1 MNAIRPQPGDALI
14 IVDVQNDFV
23 PGGALA
29 VPCGDEVIPVINAL
43 SRRFAQVVLTQ
54 DWHPAGHFSFA
65 SAHPGKQPF
74 EVIPS
79 PHGPQTLWPDHCVQ
93 GTRGAALHEGLEVTR
108 ARLLIRKGMN
118 PALDSYSAFY
128 ENDRATVTGLGG
140 ALRELGIRRVF
151 VAGLATDFCVKFT
164 ALDARRL
171 GFDALVIG
179 DACRGIDAQGSLEAA
194 WKEMALAGVGRV
206 NSAEFA

>member
-29 VPCGDEVIPVINAL
+29 VPRGDEVIPVINAL

-74 EVIPS
+74 EVIPTL
-79 PHGPQTLWPDHCVQ
+79 HGPQTLWPDHCVQ
-93 GTRGAALHEGLEVTR
+93 GTRGAALHEGLEVTP

-118 PALDSYSAFY
+118 PALDSYSAFF
-128 ENDRATVTGLGG
+128 ENDRAAVTGLGG
-140 ALRELGIRRVF
+140 ALRELGVRRVF
-151 VAGLATDFCVKFT
+151 IAGLATDFCVKFT

-171 GFDALVIG
+171 GFEALVIG
-179 DACRGIDAQGSLEAA
+179 DACRGIDTQGSLEVA
-194 WKEMALAGVGRV
+194 WKEMALAGAGRV
-206 NSAEFA
+206 NSAEIA